1 LHRMQYNTSPQ
12 SPEQP
17 TTSESLSLLKF
28 TISRLGRLTCL
39 AELVGQIVQ
48 IFITFLDALERIL
61 RKIVLHKIVP
71 DAGLLRVREHMLPA
85 NHPPPD
91 FLHLLF
97 FLVRMS
103 RRPLGAFWQLLH
115 VLYVPQWNPSG
126 ILVEVCDRIFPRHAD
141 PAEVHLHLHVLGF

>member
-1 LHRMQYNTSPQ
+1 MQYNTSPQ

-71 DAGLLRVREHMLPA
+71 DAGLLRVRENMLPV
-85 NHPPPD
+85 NHASTD
-91 FLHLLF
+91 FRHILH
-97 FLVRMS
+97 FLVRIS

-115 VLYVPQWNPSG
+115 VLYVHQWKPSG
-126 ILVEVCDRIFPRHAD
+126 ILVEVCDRSFPSHRD
-141 PAEVHLHLHVLGF
+141 